1 MPAYRDHAS
10 GLEAPIADVMRAQ
23 APMRRLANDPI
34 DDDTV
39 LELLRLG
46 AQAAAGR
53 RRRCEFVIVRDPDVR
68 HQLARTYRQ
77 GWSIYKRVLRTRTG
91 DDALLEAR
99 QWEADHFEDVPV
111 LIVTCVVGRRPL
123 FPAIGAA
130 AFYAPAFAAVQNIL
144 LAAGAIG
151 LGAAAST
158 LPLWSSWEARRTL
171 GLPAA
176 VTPVAVIPIGW
187 PRGIATPPHVPPVGN
202 VAHLDRWGHQ
212 PFRTP
217 PDGQSM
223 TDGARSAALRKA

>member
-1 MPAYRDHAS
+1 MPGYRDIAS
-10 GLEAPIADVMRAQ
+10 GLDAPIAEVMRNQ
-23 APMRRLANDPI
+23 APMRRLAPDPV

-77 GWSIYKRVLRTRTG
+77 GWSIYKRVLRTRSG

-130 AFYAPAFAAVQNIL
+130 AFYASGFAAVQNIL
-144 LAAGAIG
+144 LAAGALG

-187 PRGIATPPHVPPVGN
+187 PRGFATPPHVPPVGN

-212 PFRTP
+212 PFRTLQN
-217 PDGQSM
+217 GQSM
-223 TDGARSAALRKA
+223 TDRARSAALRKA